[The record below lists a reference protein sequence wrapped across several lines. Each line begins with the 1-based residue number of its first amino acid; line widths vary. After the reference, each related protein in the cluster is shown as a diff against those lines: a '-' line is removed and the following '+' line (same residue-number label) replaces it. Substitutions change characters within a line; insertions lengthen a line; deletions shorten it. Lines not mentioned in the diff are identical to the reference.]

1 MSDDE
6 SLTDKTH
13 TFLKQLGIE
22 PTQIIR
28 IQAGRNSRVW
38 RVSTRKGHLALKEYF
53 RHPQDPRDRLAAEAG
68 FLRLLNRHTSLRVPQ
83 VIAVDEERD
92 LGLYSWLEGKPVEK
106 IKIQYLEQCVAFIA
120 ALNQCRQLE
129 DAKQIALAS
138 EACFTVQ
145 EHLGSVQKRVQLL
158 LEIDVHSRMHDK
170 TLNWI
175 RNFLEPKLKQLQT
188 ELEKR
193 EVQTENHLHLREP
206 VLSPSDFGFHNI
218 IEHKGELGF
227 FDFEY
232 AGWDDPA
239 KLCCDFACQPQRP
252 VTTKQ
257 AKLFCQLIGKS
268 MKEANLS
275 KMFEILLPI
284 YRIKWCCIMLNEFRM
299 TEWARR
305 IHAGEKDSEQ
315 RLKSQF
321 IKTQSY
327 FHQHIEATDP
337 V

>member
-6 SLTDKTH
+6 SLRDKTH

-38 RVSTRKGHLALKEYF
+38 RVSNRKRHLALKEYF

-68 FLRLLNRHTSLRVPQ
+68 FLRLLNRYTSLRVLQ

-106 IKIQYLEQCVAFIA
+106 IKNQHLEQCVAFIA

-129 DAKQIALAS
+129 DAKQIASAS

-145 EHLGSVQKRVQLL
+145 QHLESVQKRVQLL
-158 LEIDVHSRMHDK
+158 LEIDAHSRMREVA
-170 TLNWI
+170 LNWI
-175 RNFLEPKLKQLQT
+175 RTVLEPKLIQMQT
-188 ELEKR
+188 GLEKR
-193 EVQTENHLHLREP
+193 VDQTGDYLQFSEQ

-239 KLCCDFACQPQRP
+239 KLCCDFACQPQQP

-257 AKLFCQLIGKS
+257 AQWFCQLLGKS

-275 KMFEILLPI
+275 NMFEMLLPI

-321 IKTQSY
+321 MKVQQY
-327 FHQHIEATDP
+327 FHQHMEATDP